1 MKPYNKLIISN
12 VLITIILFSFIL
24 AGCAGQTVQ
33 KAEMTPERRFEM
45 NMNRLVEDVDAL
57 NTNTPMELAPVTVM
71 PGSIKKGQAIN
82 RLEEYVMDQ
91 LQLRLRIQHDMYALT
106 RQNWFEY
113 REGEPLGFKHRS
125 MSLRGIPDDLVIYEV
140 GASIDEVLKKIKVH
154 IVATDLAGNAIPG
167 VVAEADFDYHPG
179 APAHGLYHTR
189 SNKNLFPEGLE
200 ERPYQSIDRLT
211 YSLST
216 ELTEAYRYGLTAG
229 DQTPKNNE
237 VRVALYINP
246 PGDVSPGMV
255 RWIQDSLQQSIVMRR
270 GFTCAVSRKDF
281 GHFFRQIDFYKKHKK
296 LFQLEESPLAAGT
309 VLMMV
314 DIFKHPEADKVG
326 VAIRAVWRVNPLESK
341 EDKIIKTNVAGTYL
355 SGFTAKA
362 YLKATPKSINQTAV
376 RLYRGYE

>member
-1 MKPYNKLIISN
+1 MKPNDKPIVSN
-12 VLITIILFSFIL
+12 VLIAITLFGFIL

-33 KAEMTPERRFEM
+33 KAELTSERQFEM
-45 NMNRLVEDVDAL
+45 NMKRLVEDVDAL
-57 NTNTPMELAPVTVM
+57 KSNTPMELVPVVVM
-71 PGSIKKGQAIN
+71 PGSIKTGLSIN

-91 LQLRLRIQHDMYALT
+91 LQLRLRKQHDIYTLT

-113 REGEPLGFKHRS
+113 RESEPLGFNHHSKP
-125 MSLRGIPDDLVIYEV
+125 LRDTPDYLVIYEV

-167 VVAEADFDYHPG
+167 VVAEADFDFYSG

-189 SNKNLFPEGLE
+189 STKNLFPEGLE
-200 ERPYQSIDRLT
+200 ERPYQSIDRLA

-229 DQTPKNNE
+229 DQTPNHNE
-237 VRVALYINP
+237 VRVALYVNP
-246 PGDVSPGMV
+246 PENVSPSTV
-255 RWIQDSLQQSIVMRR
+255 RWIQDSLQHSIVSRR

-281 GHFFRQIDFYKKHKK
+281 AHFFRQIDFYKMHKK

-326 VAIRAVWRVNPLESK
+326 VALRAVWRVNPLESN
-341 EDKIIKTNVAGTYL
+341 EDKIIKANVAGTYL

-362 YLKATPKSINQTAV
+362 YLKAAPKSINRVAV
-376 RLYRGYE
+376 RLHRGFE